1 MPRRC
6 YPSSQEWPELLDWHY
21 PVSASC
27 CYLRSNVVYCN
38 RYANGTAVANEVA
51 DEEQAIS
58 ALALENV
65 CDQIAA
71 KPRLLWQTAT
81 GKRADS
87 CAPRSAD
94 CLWHRMGIRHI
105 GGIDRILFTRCFATA
120 ILYTFLQLQLLCR
133 RSCQEPP

>member
-1 MPRRC
+1 M
-6 YPSSQEWPELLDWHY
+6 
-21 PVSASC
+21 
-27 CYLRSNVVYCN
+27 VYCN

-87 CAPRSAD
+87 CAPRK
-94 CLWHRMGIRHI
+94 R
-105 GGIDRILFTRCFATA
+105 LFVAQNGDTA
-120 ILYTFLQLQLLCR
+120 HWR
-133 RSCQEPP
+133 N